1 MLINEN
7 TKIATLLKAH
17 PKALDKIISLSPK
30 FTKLRNP
37 ILRKLMAGRTSIAM
51 AAKIGSCHPTDFF
64 EVLKPLGF
72 TAEENHKEVPDI
84 NGEEVL
90 PDFIKN
96 MDKSKLVELDVRPI
110 INGDGDPLSLIIK
123 TVKDLP
129 AGNVLKIINSF
140 EPTPLISMLG
150 KKGFKSYIKNID
162 SNTVH
167 AYFYKTADDENP
179 NFEVANDKAE
189 DWEGILKKYE
199 GNIIEIDVR
208 HLEMPLPM
216 HTILDNLKF
225 LPNDKALLVQHKRIP
240 VFLLPELKDLEVDYR
255 IKEEPDGAV
264 WLLLFKEILCLTV
277 IQICLPPALPTLK
290 QCFLFICMPEPFF

>member
-37 ILRKLMAGRTSIAM
+37 ILRKIMAGRTSIAM
-51 AAKIGSCHPTDFF
+51 AAKVAGCNPADFF
-64 EVLKPLGF
+64 ATLKPLGF
-72 TAEENHKEVPDI
+72 QEEEVSKAVPDI
-84 NGEEVL
+84 NGEAEL
-90 PDFIKN
+90 PEFIKN
-96 MDKSKLVELDVRPI
+96 LDINKIVELDVRPI
-110 INGDGDPLSLIIK
+110 IEKNADPLTLILKNIK
-123 TVKDLP
+123 ELP
-129 AGNVLKIINSF
+129 VGNILKIINSF

-162 SNTVH
+162 PATVY
-167 AYFYKTADDENP
+167 AYFYKT
-179 NFEVANDKAE
+179 KAE
-189 DWEGILKKYE
+189 QNITDEAVNSTTEDWDYFLKKYE

-216 HTILDNLKF
+216 HTILDNLKA
-225 LPNDKALLVQHKRIP
+225 LPKEKALLVQHKRIP

-264 WLLLFKEILCLTV
+264 WLLLFKENNV
-277 IQICLPPALPTLK
+277 
-290 QCFLFICMPEPFF
+290 